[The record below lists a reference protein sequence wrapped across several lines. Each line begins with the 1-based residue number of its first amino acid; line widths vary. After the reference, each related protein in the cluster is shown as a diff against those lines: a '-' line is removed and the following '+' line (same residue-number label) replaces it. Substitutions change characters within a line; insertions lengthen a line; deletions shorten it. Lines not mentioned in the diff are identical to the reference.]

1 MENLINKYPQH
12 LLEIIDGNQPFE
24 KKLIAA
30 KGMLP
35 LPPSDFVK
43 VLYAFTLDENEQL
56 RSEAD
61 NSLIEIPEEVMKSVL
76 SDNETFP
83 EILDFISKKLNNSN
97 YNQSILLNRST
108 YDSTYAYLA
117 ENEVSVANL
126 EIIASNKERIL
137 RSVNIV
143 EALSKNPVLSR
154 SVMDEVISF
163 LNLHLQKSDD
173 VIKYIEGID
182 NKDLEEAVELIEDE
196 SLDSNIVD
204 EFDSEESFFDEIDLP
219 EDFLEELEE
228 ELKNEEVEDTNLVK
242 KETILQKIAK
252 LNMAEKLK
260 TALLGNSEAR
270 SILIRDPN
278 KLISN
283 AVLRNPRITETE
295 IVVISQSK
303 IVSDEIL
310 RQISETRKWSKLY
323 QVKLSLVNNP
333 KTPPHISLNFLRH
346 LREVDVK
353 ALMWNKNLPGVVTN
367 SARNLYKDSRSK
379 K

>member
-143 EALSKNPVLSR
+143 EALS
-154 SVMDEVISF
+154 
-163 LNLHLQKSDD
+163 
-173 VIKYIEGID
+173 
-182 NKDLEEAVELIEDE
+182 
-196 SLDSNIVD
+196 
-204 EFDSEESFFDEIDLP
+204 
-219 EDFLEELEE
+219 
-228 ELKNEEVEDTNLVK
+228 
-242 KETILQKIAK
+242 
-252 LNMAEKLK
+252 
-260 TALLGNSEAR
+260 
-270 SILIRDPN
+270 
-278 KLISN
+278 
-283 AVLRNPRITETE
+283 
-295 IVVISQSK
+295 
-303 IVSDEIL
+303 
-310 RQISETRKWSKLY
+310 
-323 QVKLSLVNNP
+323 
-333 KTPPHISLNFLRH
+333 
-346 LREVDVK
+346 
-353 ALMWNKNLPGVVTN
+353 
-367 SARNLYKDSRSK
+367 
-379 K
+379 

>member
-1 MENLINKYPQH
+1 
-12 LLEIIDGNQPFE
+12 
-24 KKLIAA
+24 
-30 KGMLP
+30 
-35 LPPSDFVK
+35 
-43 VLYAFTLDENEQL
+43 
-56 RSEAD
+56 
-61 NSLIEIPEEVMKSVL
+61 
-76 SDNETFP
+76 
-83 EILDFISKKLNNSN
+83 
-97 YNQSILLNRST
+97 
-108 YDSTYAYLA
+108 
-117 ENEVSVANL
+117 
-126 EIIASNKERIL
+126 
-137 RSVNIV
+137 
-143 EALSKNPVLSR
+143 
-154 SVMDEVISF
+154 
-163 LNLHLQKSDD
+163 
-173 VIKYIEGID
+173 
-182 NKDLEEAVELIEDE
+182 
-196 SLDSNIVD
+196 
-204 EFDSEESFFDEIDLP
+204 
-219 EDFLEELEE
+219 DFLEELEE